1 MSIFRKFIKEWEPRR
16 PLFTQLLFTAFAFL
30 LMIALSYLFVNRIVR
45 DDLVRNTESVLDIME
60 AEIGS
65 DLAKTQAM
73 LGIFAKT
80 LRSKIHRGAAAEELQ
95 KYAYD
100 ISDYL
105 RSKGSDNQNVNGFY
119 GYIEKPYGKPVFI
132 NGFNDDPPENYSP
145 TERPWYTA
153 ARAADGRITE
163 TPPYHD
169 VVTGE
174 AILTYSCAI
183 YDDNGVYIGVIGVD
197 VRTDYIGKK
206 VVNIAKSKN
215 GYGFLVDQD
224 LTVLAHSNPVF
235 VGLKMHDPKI
245 PLSKYADDMVKHG
258 KLSEVPLTNWRGERV
273 VCFMR
278 VLPNGWYEGLLMP
291 RTVYYKKVR
300 YMAMILG
307 ALGIAFASILS
318 FVLIS
323 VDAAKNKSDIESKRK
338 SAFLANMSHEIR
350 TPMNAII
357 GMITIGKSAIDAE
370 RKDYCFTKIEDASN
384 HLLGVIND
392 ILDMSKIEANKF
404 ELSNDEFNFEKM
416 LKRVVNVV
424 NFRIDEKRQK
434 FSVHIDQAIPRTLI
448 GDDQR
453 LAQVIANLLGNA
465 IKFTPEQGSIVLAA
479 RLVGEENGICTIQ
492 LSVTDTGIGITPE
505 QQSKLF
511 QSFEQAESSTTR
523 KYGGTG
529 LGLAI
534 SKNIVEMM
542 GGKIWIQSELG
553 KGSTFAFTVQAKR
566 GIGGRTGLLSDD
578 VNLNNVRMLTVDDD
592 PEILSYTSDIAHSFG
607 VSCDTALSGEQALAL
622 VEKNGPYH
630 IYFVDWQM
638 PDMDG
643 IKLSRELKVRMPA
656 ESNSVVI
663 MISAAEWSSIAEEA
677 KRAGVDKFLS
687 KPLFPSAIA
696 EIISECLGIDK
707 KQTEKAQSAHIAN
720 IFAKRRIL
728 LAEDVEINRE
738 IVLALLEPTQLAI
751 DCAENGAEAVRMFA
765 EAPDKYDMIFMDVQ
779 MPEMDGYE
787 ATRRIRAL
795 DVPKALTVPI
805 VAMTANVFRED
816 IDRCLEAGMNS
827 HVGKPLDFNEIL
839 EKLNEYLS
847 HSGGKKEDA

>member
-1 MSIFRKFIKEWEPRR
+1 MGESMSFVRTFAKILEPRR
-16 PLFTQLLFTAFAFL
+16 PLFTQLLFTVFAFL
-30 LMIALSYLFVNRIVR
+30 LLIALSYYFVNRIVR
-45 DDLVRNTESVLDIME
+45 DDLLRNTESVLDIME
-60 AEIGS
+60 AEVES
-65 DLAKTQAM
+65 DLAKTQAI

-80 LRSKIHRGAAAEELQ
+80 LRSKIHRGATADELQ
-95 KYAYD
+95 KYTYD

-105 RSKGSDNQNVNGFY
+105 RSKGSDKQNINGFY
-119 GYIEKPYGKPVFI
+119 GYIEKPYDKPVFI
-132 NGFNDDPPENYSP
+132 NGFNTNPPENYSP
-145 TERPWYTA
+145 IDRPWYAA
-153 ARAADGRITE
+153 ARAADGRIVE
-163 TPPYHD
+163 TRPYND
-169 VVTGE
+169 MVTGE
-174 AILTYSCAI
+174 TILTYSCAI
-183 YDDNGVYIGVIGVD
+183 YDDNGMFLGVIGVD
-197 VRTDYIGKK
+197 ARTDYIGKK
-206 VVNIAKSKN
+206 VVNIAVSKK
-215 GYGFLVDQD
+215 GYGFLVAQD
-224 LTVLAHSNPVF
+224 MTVLDHSNKVF
-235 VGLKMHDPKI
+235 VGLKMYDPKI
-245 PLSKYADDMVKHG
+245 PLSKYADDIVKYG
-258 KLSEVPLTNWRGERV
+258 KVSEVPLKNWLGEEV

-278 VLPNGWYEGLLMP
+278 VLPNGWFEGLLMP
-291 RTVYYKKVR
+291 KAIYYKKVR
-300 YMAMILG
+300 YMAEILG
-307 ALGIAFASILS
+307 ALGIIFASILS
-318 FVLIS
+318 FLLIS
-323 VDAAKNKSDIESKRK
+323 VDAAKNKSDLESKRK

-357 GMITIGKSAIDAE
+357 GMITIGKSATDTE

-404 ELSNDEFNFEKM
+404 ELSLDEFHFEKM
-416 LKRVVNVV
+416 IRRVLTVV

-434 FSVHIDQAIPRTLI
+434 FSMHIDRAIPRTLI

-453 LAQVIANLLGNA
+453 LAQVITNLLGNA
-465 IKFTPEQGSIVLAA
+465 IKFTPEQGDIVLAA
-479 RLVGEENGICTIQ
+479 RLVSEENGVCTIQ
-492 LSVTDTGIGITPE
+492 VSVTDTGIGITPE
-505 QQSKLF
+505 QQAKLF
-511 QSFEQAESSTTR
+511 KSFEQAESSTTR

-534 SKNIVEMM
+534 SKSIVEMM
-542 GGKIWIQSELG
+542 GGKIWIQSEPG
-553 KGSTFAFTVQAKR
+553 KGSTFAFTIQVKR
-566 GIGGRTGLLSDD
+566 GVGGRGGLLSDD
-578 VNLNNVRMLTVDDD
+578 VNLKNIRILAVDDD
-592 PEILSYTSDIAHSFG
+592 PEVLAYSRDIAHSFG
-607 VSCDTALSGEQALAL
+607 VSCDTALSGEEALAL

-638 PDMDG
+638 PGMDG
-643 IKLSRELKVRMPA
+643 IVLSRELKARVTA
-656 ESNSVVI
+656 DSNSVVI

-696 EIISECLGIDK
+696 EIISECLGVDK
-707 KQTEKAQSAHIAN
+707 KQTEKAHAANIAHI
-720 IFAKRRIL
+720 FASRHIL

-738 IVLALLEPTQLAI
+738 IVLALLEPTQLSI
-751 DCAENGAEAVRMFA
+751 DCAENGAEAVRMFT

-795 DVPKALTVPI
+795 DIPKALTIPI

-847 HSGGKKEDA
+847 HS